1 MTTVFKTRL
10 WNNITITE
18 EISTSTGKMT
28 LRNEAGTL
36 LATSDP
42 VHWTINDTATFTRNY
57 NALNRSSN
65 KSEDEFTQF
74 FFMDGVPQFNSDR
87 ADVLNVPGSYGSQ
100 EEYILNA
107 TTFYNTGV
115 PGVKNP
121 RTGLEVNSR
130 GQSSSLN

>member
-1 MTTVFKTRL
+1 
-10 WNNITITE
+10 
-18 EISTSTGKMT
+18 MT
-28 LRNEAGTL
+28 LPHLRE
-36 LATSDP
+36 
-42 VHWTINDTATFTRNY
+42 TIMF
-57 NALNRSSN
+57 LNRSSN

-74 FFMDGVPQFNSDR
+74 FFMDGVPQFNNDR

-130 GQSSSLN
+130 GQSSTFKLEGTEPQTSSLRSDDTNATNLREVTKLILPQHQRNFS